1 MYESINKIPR
11 TLVGKWALN
20 KFIIHRRRNITWS
33 LNFLYKQMRFD
44 FSLIKLV
51 RNSGSVSLWWDDQSC
66 IVDVRFGCMYQSV
79 SNALF
84 LTESMNNILLTIIF
98 SVLYLS
104 RIVKFANGLSDNGG
118 GVE

>member
-1 MYESINKIPR
+1 
-11 TLVGKWALN
+11 
-20 KFIIHRRRNITWS
+20 
-33 LNFLYKQMRFD
+33 
-44 FSLIKLV
+44 
-51 RNSGSVSLWWDDQSC
+51 
-66 IVDVRFGCMYQSV
+66 MYQSV